1 MASWPS
7 GEGGLGGL
15 VEASGEG
22 VKPEPVTPV
31 GDSCGDDSFFLIISM
46 VSRGS
51 FVVRPGV
58 YSGFG
63 PLWYRGVQ

>member
-31 GDSCGDDSFFLIISM
+31 GEIPAGMILFPYNINGKPWIVRGPTRGILWVRATM
-46 VSRGS
+46 V
-51 FVVRPGV
+51 
-58 YSGFG
+58 
-63 PLWYRGVQ
+63 